1 MHQSFLDEKSQRIA
15 SGKHLARQV
24 WQTHGVTK
32 HKVAQLV
39 LTLRVLQLTDGSTGN
54 RGGRDYDSGPSG
66 LSNPRQTTVYQGN
79 ETCRHPTTA
88 IEPRQRT
95 SESPIAARQYPTL
108 CQQCAELH
116 QLVRQIA
123 HELSTLL
130 AEIRGAM
137 TGEHLKHYTILVIT
151 FSFND
156 MRAHLIDSM
165 TH

>member
-1 MHQSFLDEKSQRIA
+1 MPQSFLYEGPQRTA
-15 SGKHLARQV
+15 SGKQLARQV
-24 WQTHGVTK
+24 WQIHGVTN

-39 LTLRVLQLTDGSTGN
+39 LTFRVSQLTDVLKGN

-66 LSNPRQTTVYQGN
+66 LSNPRQPTIYQGT
-79 ETCRHPTTA
+79 ETCEHPTTA

-95 SESPIAARQYPTL
+95 SERSTAATIYPTL

-123 HELSTLL
+123 HELSKLL

-137 TGEHLKHYTILVIT
+137 TGEHLKQYTNLVT
-151 FSFND
+151 TS
-156 MRAHLIDSM
+156 SV
-165 TH
+165 

>member
-1 MHQSFLDEKSQRIA
+1 M
-15 SGKHLARQV
+15 
-24 WQTHGVTK
+24 
-32 HKVAQLV
+32 
-39 LTLRVLQLTDGSTGN
+39 TDGLKDN

-66 LSNPRQTTVYQGN
+66 LSNPRQSTVYQGN
-79 ETCRHPTTA
+79 ETCEHPTTA

-95 SESPIAARQYPTL
+95 SGSSTAAIVYPTL

-123 HELSTLL
+123 HELSKLL

-137 TGEHLKHYTILVIT
+137 TGEHLKQYTNLVII
-151 FSFND
+151 SSYD
-156 MRAHLIDSM
+156 HMRAQLIDSM